1 MTTLWI
7 GLGGALGSIVRHWL
21 ATFVQERAGMA
32 LPYGTIAVNLFGSF
46 LAAALM
52 HVAFT
57 TELVPPAVRLGLM
70 TGVLGGFTTYSAFN
84 YETLRFLQSGAWG
97 PALMNAAA
105 TVFGC
110 LVAGFCGWAAARA
123 VVGA

>member
-7 GLGGALGSIVRHWL
+7 GLGGAFGSIMRHGL
-21 ATFVQERAGMA
+21 AVLVQQRTGMGF
-32 LPYGTIAVNLFGSF
+32 PYGTLAVNLIGSF

-57 TELVPPAVRLGLM
+57 TELVSPNVRMGLM

-84 YETLRFLQSGAWG
+84 YETLRLAQSGAWG
-97 PALMNAAA
+97 SAALNIAA
-105 TVFGC
+105 TVLGC
-110 LVAGFCGWAAARA
+110 LIAGVCGWATAR
-123 VVGA
+123 VFVGA